1 MKDGRT
7 MDKLLKQIAKFG
19 VVGFLCFFI
28 DYGLMVLLTEIGGLN
43 YLLSSGISFCVSV
56 VVNYLLSMRF
66 VFRPKKDGSRAKEF
80 IVFVALSVSGL
91 LLTELLMMIGVEWL
105 GAHYMFAKVVVTG
118 IVMVYNFVT
127 RKIFLE
133 EKEAG

>member
-1 MKDGRT
+1 